1 MRVAI
6 VGFGGAGSAHLQAL
20 DHVPA
25 AQVVAVSDPSPAA
38 RARANQRG
46 LAVYATASEMLSHA
60 RPDVVTICSP
70 PCEHP
75 DLTRLCLEAGVHV
88 MCEKPLAIATPDALN
103 MMRTA
108 SRVKRHLLLAT
119 KFRHVSDVLAV
130 QRAIADGLIGEAL
143 SFSISFCSHVDMTSR
158 WNSRQEMSGG
168 GVIIDNGCHAFDIV
182 SFLFGTV
189 SGVHASR
196 LRPLQDLEV
205 EDSALI
211 QVQAANGIIGSI
223 ELSWSYFTGRDTYLT
238 VQGSEGAVEIGWKT
252 SRICGADGTW
262 RALEAGRYCKVA
274 SHQAMYEALERM
286 VSKGG
291 DPWISAVDALRTV
304 AAVEASYRSLQ
315 SDVWER
321 VEVKDFGDEG
331 AGRRKRA

>member
-6 VGFGGAGSAHLQAL
+6 LGFGGAGSAHLQAL

-25 AQVVAVSDPSPAA
+25 AQVVAVSDPSPEA
-38 RARANQRG
+38 RARATAQG
-46 LAVYATASEMLSHA
+46 LPVYERPAEMLEHA
-60 RPDVVTICSP
+60 RPDVVTVSSP

-75 DLTRLCLEAGVHV
+75 DLGRLCLEAGVHV
-88 MCEKPLAIATPDALN
+88 LCEKPLAITTPEALE

-119 KFRHVSDVLAV
+119 KFRHVDDLLAAR
-130 QRAIADGLIGEAL
+130 RAIAEGRIGEPL
-143 SFSISFCSHVDMTSR
+143 SFAISFCSRVDMSSR
-158 WNSRQEMSGG
+158 WNSHRDASGG

-189 SGVHASR
+189 SGVHTSL

-223 ELSWSYFTGRDTYLT
+223 ELSWSYFTGRDSYLT
-238 VQGSEGAVEIGWKT
+238 IQGSQGAVEIGWKS
-252 SRICGADGTW
+252 SRIRCQDGDW
-262 RALEAGRYCKVA
+262 QALEGGRYCKVA
-274 SHQAMYEALERM
+274 SHQSMYEALERLI
-286 VSKGG
+286 SKGG
-291 DPWISAVDALRTV
+291 DPWISTVDALRTV

-315 SDVWER
+315 SNLWER
-321 VEVKDFGDEG
+321 VEAKDLGDKSG
-331 AGRRKRA
+331 GRRMRA